1 MIVIFGGT
9 GTLGNA
15 LTKEILEKYSSEK
28 VVIVSRC
35 ELKQKQMADKFN
47 DKRLQFIVGDVRD
60 HHWKSMISIGEHDL
74 VFNLAAMKHVDI
86 AESNVEYCFDV
97 NTNGTKNT
105 LNWTKEHGAKYLF
118 SSTDKAV
125 LPINTYGASKMM
137 AEKLVLSKG
146 GLVFRWGNVLGSR
159 GSVLGAFKKSL
170 TEENKV
176 KITDI
181 NMTRFWVLIEDVAKF
196 MLEKKDHQSGIYI
209 PKMGAATIME
219 LADIVADISGMGSG
233 NYEIEETG
241 IRPGEKIHECLWS
254 AHDQCLRSD
263 DLKIR
268 YSYEDLYKKVEKAL
282 SDC

>member
-15 LTKEILEKYSSEK
+15 LTKEILEKYSSETI
-28 VVIVSRC
+28 VIVSRC

-47 DKRLQFIVGDVRD
+47 SKQLRFIVGDVRD
-60 HHWKSMISIGEHDL
+60 SHWASMIKIDDQSL

-86 AESNVEYCFDV
+86 AEDNVEYCLDV
-97 NTNGTKNT
+97 NVNGTKNT
-105 LNWTKEHGAKYLF
+105 LNWAYAHGAKYLF

-125 LPINTYGASKMM
+125 LPINTYGASKMA

-170 TEENKV
+170 IEENKI

-196 MLEKKDHQSGIYI
+196 MLSKKDSMSGIYI
-209 PKMGAATIME
+209 PKMGAAS
-219 LADIVADISGMGSG
+219 VADLAYAVGKIIGKTDYS
-233 NYEIEETG
+233 IEETG
-241 IRPGEKIHECLWS
+241 IRAGEKIHECLWS
-254 AHDQCLRSD
+254 SHDNCLRSD
-263 DLKIR
+263 DLKIK
-268 YSYEDLYKKVEKAL
+268 YSEDELLRIVGKSL
-282 SDC
+282 NDC